1 MAIGDT
7 PRRYPML
14 RLLLCYVAGIVAA
27 HVLYPH
33 VDMLVGWGSAAM
45 AVALVVALVSYVA
58 QRAWP
63 FALSAAL
70 LFASLGLT
78 GYGLQRRS
86 LHYEWSPRATMY
98 EARVV
103 DVPRQ
108 QGRTT
113 RCTLL
118 VTHTVTDS
126 ATQHTVSRRILAHFD
141 SLAAPLQPGD
151 VICLHA
157 PVRPPR
163 DLTPDDRFDYAR
175 YLLQQG
181 LSGTTYL
188 TASQWHR
195 VGEQY
200 PLTPRQRMARLRHR
214 LQRQHLLPL
223 YQGDELGVLAALTLG
238 DKQWLTPEA
247 RAHYAHAGASHAL
260 ALSGLHVGILY
271 GMLAFGLRGLRRR
284 RLLYAVG
291 HLVTITLLWLFALL
305 VGMSPS
311 VVRAVFMC
319 TLYIVARWVSADSSS
334 LHVLTFAALAMLLVR
349 PLYLFDVGF
358 QLSYMAMAAILTV
371 GPSVEQLSTRY
382 HLPWLIRYPLS
393 IVALS
398 VVAQLGTF
406 PLTLHYF
413 GTFPLYFLVTNLLVI
428 PALTLLL
435 PLMMVWWGLALLHIP
450 LAEPFAS
457 LVSWLTHA
465 LNASL
470 ARIGSWPHAVLHVSS
485 FTLPAVICTYLLI
498 LFLAL
503 ALIKRWSR
511 GFVWSLLALLGL
523 VLCV

>member
-1 MAIGDT
+1 M
-7 PRRYPML
+7 
-14 RLLLCYVAGIVAA
+14 
-27 HVLYPH
+27 
-33 VDMLVGWGSAAM
+33 
-45 AVALVVALVSYVA
+45 
-58 QRAWP
+58 
-63 FALSAAL
+63 
-70 LFASLGLT
+70 
-78 GYGLQRRS
+78 
-86 LHYEWSPRATMY
+86 
-98 EARVV
+98 
-103 DVPRQ
+103 
-108 QGRTT
+108 
-113 RCTLL
+113 
-118 VTHTVTDS
+118 
-126 ATQHTVSRRILAHFD
+126 
-141 SLAAPLQPGD
+141 
-151 VICLHA
+151 
-157 PVRPPR
+157 
-163 DLTPDDRFDYAR
+163 
-175 YLLQQG
+175 
-181 LSGTTYL
+181 
-188 TASQWHR
+188 
-195 VGEQY
+195 
-200 PLTPRQRMARLRHR
+200 
-214 LQRQHLLPL
+214 
-223 YQGDELGVLAALTLG
+223 LAALTLG

-406 PLTLHYF
+406 PLMLHYF
-413 GTFPLYFLVTNLLVI
+413 GTFPLYFLITNLLVI

-435 PLMMVWWGLALLHIP
+435 PLMIVWWGLALLHIP
-450 LAEPFAS
+450 LAVPCAS

-503 ALIKRWSR
+503 ALIQRR
-511 GFVWSLLALLGL
+511 PRAFVWALLALLCL
-523 VLCV
+523 MIFV